1 MFWNSFLPPPE
12 VNDGIAAV
20 FGRVLPDVPMFGRG
34 LPGPDTYSLGCARAA
49 DGMRQAGGFGE
60 PELWR
65 FDWERPYTRDEWLD
79 QLPTF
84 GGWSQIPPA
93 AQRHLLAGV
102 GAVVDAV
109 GGRFTMGYAT
119 MAATAARA

>member
-1 MFWNSFLPPPE
+1 MPLSS
-12 VNDGIAAV
+12 GQ
-20 FGRVLPDVPMFGRG
+20 VLPDVPMFGRG

-79 QLPTF
+79 QMPTF

-93 AQRHLLAGV
+93 AQRDLLAGV
-102 GAVVDAV
+102 GRRRRRGRRALHDGIRHDGGHRGAHLTLSAG
-109 GGRFTMGYAT
+109 GGRSGAV
-119 MAATAARA
+119 